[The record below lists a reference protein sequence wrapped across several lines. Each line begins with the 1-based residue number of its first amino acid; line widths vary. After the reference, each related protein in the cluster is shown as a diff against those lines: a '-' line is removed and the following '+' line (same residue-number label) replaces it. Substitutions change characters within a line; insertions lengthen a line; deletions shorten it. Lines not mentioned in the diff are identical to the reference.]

1 MLKQST
7 ARNLMVFLT
16 ASSDHV
22 TGLTGATLT
31 ITASKNGAAFASITP
46 TVTERGDGWYNLALT
61 SAHTDTLGDLVLHI
75 TAASADPIDLREQV
89 FAGLPGESV
98 TVSSIGTDVI
108 TSTALASSAV
118 TEIATGVR
126 TELTTELARIDVATS
141 TRLATAGYTAPP
153 SAATNATAVRSELT
167 TELGR
172 IDVATSTRLATSGY
186 TVPPTA
192 SANATA
198 VRSELT
204 TELGRIDVAVS
215 TRLATSGYTTPP
227 TVGDIADGVW
237 DEAISGHLS
246 AGSTGKAL
254 DDASAGGGGGGGTD
268 WTAGEREQIRFRLG
282 IDGTASTPSASPSLA
297 TPAGVRTE
305 LSVELARIDTTI
317 SSRLAS
323 GSYSAAPTASDN
335 ATAVLL
341 AAETTPIRSDIRKV
355 NNYTI
360 KGSGTLIDPWGPV

>member
-7 ARNLMVFLT
+7 TRNLMVFLT
-16 ASSDHV
+16 DSTDHV
-22 TGLTGATLT
+22 TGLAGASLT
-31 ITASKNGAAFASITP
+31 ITLSKNGAAFASVTP
-46 TVTERGDGWYNLALT
+46 AVTDRSDGWYNLALT
-61 SAHTDTLGDLVLHI
+61 TSHTDTLGDLVLHI
-75 TAASADPIDLREQV
+75 TAAGADPIDLREQV

-126 TELTTELARIDVATS
+126 TELTTEL
-141 TRLATAGYTAPP
+141 
-153 SAATNATAVRSELT
+153 
-167 TELGR
+167 GR

-192 SANATA
+192 AANATA

-215 TRLATSGYTTPP
+215 TRLATSGYTAPDSAAT
-227 TVGDIADGVW
+227 IADAVW
-237 DEAISGHLS
+237 DEALSGHTT

-254 DDASAGGGGGGGTD
+254 DDASSGGGGTD
-268 WTAGEREQIRFRLG
+268 WTSTEREHIRSRLG
-282 IDGTASTPSASPSLA
+282 IDGTASAPSATPTLA
-297 TPAGVRTE
+297 TPASVRTE
-305 LSVELARIDTTI
+305 LTVELSRIDVTT
-317 SSRLAS
+317 SSRLATS
-323 GSYSAAPTASDN
+323 GYTAPPTASDN
-335 ATAVLL
+335 ATATLL

-355 NNYTI
+355 NAYSV
-360 KGSGTLIDPWGPV
+360 KGSGTLLDPWGPV

>member
-172 IDVATSTRLATSGY
+172 IDVATSTRLAT
-186 TVPPTA
+186 V
-192 SANATA
+192 
-198 VRSELT
+198 
-204 TELGRIDVAVS
+204 
-215 TRLATSGYTTPP
+215 GYTTPP
-227 TVGDIADGVW
+227 TVGDIADAVW

-305 LSVELARIDTTI
+305 LAVELARIDTTI

>member
-172 IDVATSTRLATSGY
+172 IDVATSTRLAT
-186 TVPPTA
+186 A
-192 SANATA
+192 
-198 VRSELT
+198 
-204 TELGRIDVAVS
+204 
-215 TRLATSGYTTPP
+215 GYTTPP
-227 TVGDIADGVW
+227 TVGDIADAVW

-254 DDASAGGGGGGGTD
+254 DDASAGGGGTD

-305 LSVELARIDTTI
+305 LAVELARIDTTI

-360 KGSGTLIDPWGPV
+360 KGSGTLLDPWGPV

>member
-7 ARNLMVFLT
+7 ARNVMVFLT
-16 ASSDHV
+16 DSTDHV
-22 TGLTGATLT
+22 TGLAGATLT
-31 ITASKNGAAFASITP
+31 ITLSKNGAAFASITP
-46 TVTERGDGWYNLALT
+46 TVTDRSDGWYSVALT
-61 SAHTDTLGDLVLHI
+61 TAHTDTLGDLVLRA
-75 TAASADPIDLREQV
+75 TATGADPIDLREQV

-108 TSTALASSAV
+108 TSTALAASAV

-126 TELTTELARIDVATS
+126 SELATELA
-141 TRLATAGYTAPP
+141 
-153 SAATNATAVRSELT
+153 
-167 TELGR
+167 R

-215 TRLATSGYTTPP
+215 TRLATSGYTAPDSAAT
-227 TVGDIADGVW
+227 IADAVW
-237 DEAISGHLS
+237 DEALSGHTT

-254 DDASAGGGGGGGTD
+254 DDASSGGGTD
-268 WTAGEREQIRFRLG
+268 WTSTEREHIRNRLG
-282 IDGTASTPSASPSLA
+282 IDGTASAPSATPTLA
-297 TPAGVRTE
+297 TPASVRTE
-305 LSVELARIDTTI
+305 LATELSRIDVTT
-317 SSRLAS
+317 SSRLATS
-323 GSYSAAPTASDN
+323 GYTAPPTASDN
-335 ATAVLL
+335 ATATLL

-355 NNYTI
+355 NAYTV
-360 KGSGTLIDPWGPV
+360 KGSGTLLDPWGPV

>member
-172 IDVATSTRLATSGY
+172 IDVATSTRLAT
-186 TVPPTA
+186 A
-192 SANATA
+192 
-198 VRSELT
+198 
-204 TELGRIDVAVS
+204 
-215 TRLATSGYTTPP
+215 GYTTPP
-227 TVGDIADGVW
+227 TVGDIADAVW

-254 DDASAGGGGGGGTD
+254 DDASAGGGGTD

-305 LSVELARIDTTI
+305 LAVELARIDTTI

-355 NNYTI
+355 NAYTI
-360 KGSGTLIDPWGPV
+360 KGSGTLLDPWGPV

>member
-126 TELTTELARIDVATS
+126 TELA
-141 TRLATAGYTAPP
+141 
-153 SAATNATAVRSELT
+153 

-215 TRLATSGYTTPP
+215 TRLATAGYTTPP
-227 TVGDIADGVW
+227 TVGDIADAVW

-246 AGSTGKAL
+246 AGTTGKAL
-254 DDASAGGGGGGGTD
+254 DDASAGGGGGGTD

-305 LSVELARIDTTI
+305 LAVELARIDTTI
-317 SSRLAS
+317 SSRLAT

-355 NNYTI
+355 NAYTI

>member
-172 IDVATSTRLATSGY
+172 IDVATSTRLAT
-186 TVPPTA
+186 A
-192 SANATA
+192 
-198 VRSELT
+198 
-204 TELGRIDVAVS
+204 
-215 TRLATSGYTTPP
+215 GYTTPP
-227 TVGDIADGVW
+227 TVGDIADAVW

-254 DDASAGGGGGGGTD
+254 DDASAGGGGGTD

-305 LSVELARIDTTI
+305 LAVELARIDTTI

-360 KGSGTLIDPWGPV
+360 KGSGTLLDPWGPV

>member
-46 TVTERGDGWYNLALT
+46 TVTERGDGWYSLALT
-61 SAHTDTLGDLVLHI
+61 TSHTDTLGDLVVHI

-126 TELTTELARIDVATS
+126 TELTTELGRIDVATS
-141 TRLATAGYTAPP
+141 TRLATSGYTVPP
-153 SAATNATAVRSELT
+153 TAAANATAVRSELT

-186 TVPPTA
+186 TVPPT
-192 SANATA
+192 
-198 VRSELT
+198 
-204 TELGRIDVAVS
+204 VA
-215 TRLATSGYTTPP
+215 
-227 TVGDIADGVW
+227 DIADGVW
-237 DEAISGHLS
+237 DEAISGHLT
-246 AGSTGKAL
+246 AGTTGKAL
-254 DDASAGGGGGGGTD
+254 DDASAGGGATD
-268 WTAGEREQIRFRLG
+268 WTSGEREQIRFRLG

-297 TPAGVRTE
+297 TPASVRTE
-305 LSVELARIDTTI
+305 LTTELGRIDVATST
-317 SSRLAS
+317 RLATS
-323 GSYSAAPTASDN
+323 GYTAAPTASDN

-355 NNYTI
+355 NAYSV
-360 KGSGTLIDPWGPV
+360 KGSGTLADPWGPV

>member
-126 TELTTELARIDVATS
+126 TELA
-141 TRLATAGYTAPP
+141 
-153 SAATNATAVRSELT
+153 

-172 IDVATSTRLATSGY
+172 IDVATSTQLATSGY

-215 TRLATSGYTTPP
+215 TRLATAGYTAPP
-227 TVGDIADGVW
+227 TAGDIADAVW

-254 DDASAGGGGGGGTD
+254 DDASAGGGGGATD

-282 IDGTASTPSASPSLA
+282 IDGTASAPSASPSLA

-305 LSVELARIDTTI
+305 LAVELARIDTTI
-317 SSRLAS
+317 SSRLAT

-355 NNYTI
+355 NAYTI
-360 KGSGTLIDPWGPV
+360 KGSGTLLDPWGPV

>member
-7 ARNLMVFLT
+7 TRNLMVFLT
-16 ASSDHV
+16 DSTDHV
-22 TGLTGATLT
+22 TGKTGASLT
-31 ITASKNGAAFASITP
+31 ITLSKNGAAFGSITP

-61 SAHTDTLGDLVLHI
+61 TSHTDTLGDLVLHV
-75 TAASADPIDLREQV
+75 TASGADPIDLREQV

-118 TEIATGVR
+118 SEIATGVR
-126 TELTTELARIDVATS
+126 SELA
-141 TRLATAGYTAPP
+141 
-153 SAATNATAVRSELT
+153 

-204 TELGRIDVAVS
+204 TELGRIDVATS

-227 TVGDIADGVW
+227 TASANATAVRSELTTELGRIDVAVSTRLATSGYTAPDSAATIADAVW
-237 DEAISGHLS
+237 DEALSGHTT

-254 DDASAGGGGGGGTD
+254 DDAAAGGGGGGTD
-268 WTAGEREQIRFRLG
+268 WTAGEREQIRNRLG
-282 IDGTASTPSASPSLA
+282 IDGTASAPSATPTLA
-297 TPAGVRTE
+297 TPGSVRTE
-305 LSVELARIDTTI
+305 LATELARIDVAT
-317 SSRLAS
+317 SSRLATA
-323 GSYSAAPTASDN
+323 GYTAAPTASDN

-355 NNYTI
+355 NAYTV
-360 KGSGTLIDPWGPV
+360 KGSGTLLDPWGPV

>member
-16 ASSDHV
+16 DSTDHV
-22 TGLTGATLT
+22 TGLAGATLAVT
-31 ITASKNGAAFASITP
+31 LSKDGAAFASITP
-46 TVTERGDGWYNLALT
+46 TVTERGNGWYSIALT
-61 SAHTDTLGDLVLHI
+61 TAHTDTLGDLVLRA
-75 TAASADPIDLREQV
+75 TASGADPIDLREQV

-141 TRLATAGYTAPP
+141 TRLAT
-153 SAATNATAVRSELT
+153 
-167 TELGR
+167 
-172 IDVATSTRLATSGY
+172 SGY

-215 TRLATSGYTTPP
+215 TRLATAGYTTPP
-227 TVGDIADGVW
+227 TVGDIADAVW

-246 AGSTGKAL
+246 AGTTGKAL
-254 DDASAGGGGGGGTD
+254 DDASAGGGGGGTD

-305 LSVELARIDTTI
+305 LAVELARIDTTI
-317 SSRLAS
+317 SSRLAT

-355 NNYTI
+355 NAYTI

>member
-31 ITASKNGAAFASITP
+31 ITASKNGAAFGSITP
-46 TVTERGDGWYNLALT
+46 TVTERGDGWYNLDLT
-61 SAHTDTLGDLVLHI
+61 TSHTDTLGDLVVHV

-126 TELTTELARIDVATS
+126 TELTTELGRIDVATS
-141 TRLATAGYTAPP
+141 TRLATSGYTVPPTVADIADGVWDEAISGHLTAGTTGKALDDASAGGGGGATDWTSGEREQIRFRLGIDGTASTP
-153 SAATNATAVRSELT
+153 SASPSLATPASVRTELT

-192 SANATA
+192 S
-198 VRSELT
+198 
-204 TELGRIDVAVS
+204 
-215 TRLATSGYTTPP
+215 
-227 TVGDIADGVW
+227 
-237 DEAISGHLS
+237 
-246 AGSTGKAL
+246 
-254 DDASAGGGGGGGTD
+254 
-268 WTAGEREQIRFRLG
+268 
-282 IDGTASTPSASPSLA
+282 
-297 TPAGVRTE
+297 
-305 LSVELARIDTTI
+305 
-317 SSRLAS
+317 
-323 GSYSAAPTASDN
+323 DN

-341 AAETTPIRSDIRKV
+341 AAQTTPIRSDIRKV
-355 NNYTI
+355 NAYSV
-360 KGSGTLIDPWGPV
+360 KGSGTLADPWGPV

>member
-172 IDVATSTRLATSGY
+172 IDVATSTRLAT
-186 TVPPTA
+186 A
-192 SANATA
+192 
-198 VRSELT
+198 
-204 TELGRIDVAVS
+204 
-215 TRLATSGYTTPP
+215 GYTTPP
-227 TVGDIADGVW
+227 TVGDIADAVW

-305 LSVELARIDTTI
+305 LAVELARIDTTI

-355 NNYTI
+355 NAYTI